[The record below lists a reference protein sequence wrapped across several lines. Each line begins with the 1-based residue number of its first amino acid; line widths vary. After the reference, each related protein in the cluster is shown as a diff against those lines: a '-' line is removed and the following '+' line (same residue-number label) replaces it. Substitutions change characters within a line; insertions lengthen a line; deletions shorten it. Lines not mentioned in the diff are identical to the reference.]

1 MKHAPFFPL
10 LILALTLVLV
20 TVFVFSASPKYREQK
35 TIVSET
41 LPVSE
46 EQYQAAL
53 TAVLK
58 KFITSY
64 DTASEDSVRARVVD
78 QALATLLS
86 MRVPAAFKDLHLE
99 LAISLQKMKQ
109 GFISNPQDVTD
120 GYMQIKTNVS
130 QTSWLRL

>member
-1 MKHAPFFPL
+1 MKHVPFFPL
-10 LILALTLVLV
+10 LVFALTLILV
-20 TVFVFSASPKYREQK
+20 TVFVFSVSPKYGEQK
-35 TIVSET
+35 PAVSET
-41 LPVSE
+41 VPVSE

-64 DTASEDSVRARVVD
+64 DAASDDSVRAHLVD
-78 QALATLLS
+78 QTLATLLS

-109 GFISNPQDVTD
+109 GFVSNPQDVTD
-120 GYMQIKTNVS
+120 GYTQIKTSVS
-130 QTSWLRL
+130 QTSWLHL